1 MASRDVSDVKLLL
14 FDLGGVLVDFAGP
27 RELGRFLRTPASP
40 AEILDRWI
48 FCPHTRDFER
58 GRISP
63 REWAERFVR
72 DWDIHLEPEK
82 FLLEFKT
89 WSNCIL
95 PGTRELLASLRPLYR
110 LAALS
115 NANEVHW
122 ERNANELKVLDL
134 FEFAISSHQVG
145 LCKPDP
151 EIFKVAIN
159 RARVAPAQVMFF
171 DDLAVNVAA
180 AASLGIRAREVR
192 GVEGVRACLARE
204 GLLARS
210 LEPGA

>member
-1 MASRDVSDVKLLL
+1 MGFRDGPRVELLL

-27 RELGRFLRTPASP
+27 RELGQFLRTPASP

-48 FCPHTRDFER
+48 GCPHTQDFER

-72 DWDIHLEPEK
+72 DWDIHLEPEE

-95 PGTRELLASLRPLYR
+95 PGTRELLASLRPRYR

-122 ERNANELKVLDL
+122 ERNANELNVLDL

-151 EIFKVAIN
+151 AIFEVAIN
-159 RARVAPAQVMFF
+159 RARVAPDHVMFF

-180 AASLGIRAREVR
+180 ACELGILGRQVR
-192 GVEGVRACLARE
+192 GVDGVRQCLLTE
-204 GLLARS
+204 GLL
-210 LEPGA
+210 

>member
-1 MASRDVSDVKLLL
+1 MASRVELLL
-14 FDLGGVLVDFAGP
+14 FDLGGVLVDFTGP
-27 RELGRFLRTPASP
+27 RELGQFLRTPASP
-40 AEILDRWI
+40 ADILDRWI
-48 FCPHTRDFER
+48 RCPHTRDFES

-89 WSNCIL
+89 WASCIL
-95 PGTRELLASLRPLYR
+95 PGARELLESLRPRYR

-122 ERNANELKVLDL
+122 ERNTHELKVLDL

-145 LCKPDP
+145 FCKPDP
-151 EIFKVAIN
+151 AIFEVAIH
-159 RARVAPAQVMFF
+159 RAGVTPGEVMFF
-171 DDLAVNVAA
+171 DDMAVNVAA
-180 AASLGIRAREVR
+180 AASLGIRAFQVQ
-192 GVEGVRACLARE
+192 GVEGLRECLVRE
-204 GLLARS
+204 GLLSTMA
-210 LEPGA
+210 